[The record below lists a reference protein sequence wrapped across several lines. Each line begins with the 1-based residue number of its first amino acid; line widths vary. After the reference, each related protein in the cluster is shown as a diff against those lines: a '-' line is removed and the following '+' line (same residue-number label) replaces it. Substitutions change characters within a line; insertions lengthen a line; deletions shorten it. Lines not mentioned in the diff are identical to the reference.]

1 MYHKRQRLQ
10 DYRKRIVSVVVV
22 LITFVLF
29 TLYHW
34 MNEVRKTAH
43 IMPQND
49 KLSIEN
55 LIVKTEVNVRELN
68 KISEQTGVQGD
79 VIKEMLRYRQGEKI
93 LEIQRAYYVPVEWVS
108 IRTTPLTVCEY
119 VVNEQGEY
127 TKGTDIVDL
136 RNGDILITKNSRF
149 LGWRN
154 GHAGLVVDAG
164 KGLVLEAVMLGTN
177 TKLCSVRGWENYP
190 SFQVLRLKEEFRDS
204 FSIEEVV
211 AFAKQNLIDI
221 PYQLHAGIWSKL
233 SNILGLKHAEIQK
246 GQVRDMCEGKLTEIS
261 EAALSGTHCAH
272 VIWYAY
278 QQVGIDLDSDGGIF
292 VTPYDI
298 QNSPYLEVIQSYGY

>member
-1 MYHKRQRLQ
+1 MYDNKENWIF
-10 DYRKRIVSVVVV
+10 YRKRIARVAII
-22 LITFVLF
+22 LIGFSF
-29 TLYHW
+29 FILYHW
-34 MNEVRKTAH
+34 TNEAQKAAH
-43 IMPQND
+43 IMPKSSKMN
-49 KLSIEN
+49 IEALVLQKDIN
-55 LIVKTEVNVRELN
+55 SKELH
-68 KISEQTGVQGD
+68 KIAEQTGLHSKVIEVMRRQGQEETLLQLQQAYYAP
-79 VIKEMLRYRQGEKI
+79 VEMLT
-93 LEIQRAYYVPVEWVS
+93 

-154 GHAGLVVDAG
+154 GHAGLVVDAK

-177 TKLCSVRGWENYP
+177 TKLCSVGGWESYP

-204 FSIEEVV
+204 SSVEEVV
-211 AFAKQNLIDI
+211 MFAERNLIDI
-221 PYQLHAGIWSKL
+221 PYKLQAGIFSRL
-233 SNILGLKHAEIQK
+233 SDILGYKRKEKQNS
-246 GQVRDMCEGKLTEIS
+246 ELTEIT

-278 QQVGIDLDSDGGIF
+278 RQIGIDLDSDGGIF